1 MRTPWVDGVVLSCV
15 YDPCMSWG
23 VVAHG
28 GGVRPTTCPTD
39 RPRVDAPAPSFA
51 PAPARDARRVRDGG
65 DDDRQDAFASSFSR
79 PRVVVGAVCVR
90 TGHAQRATASIHPS
104 AVRRQPSAAMP
115 ARTRAA
121 VAEEGANALVVAST
135 SSALDVDGSMTHARH
150 FDALDARDVRE
161 VLASV
166 EDVVATRA
174 DARAWC
180 TYATAERFLRADKGD
195 VRAAKK
201 RLRTTME
208 WRVQAKPERS
218 CCTKCF
224 GKSLGSHYMQHV
236 GFDKRGRALV
246 YSDIGLAMDRR
257 PASNVEHCVQV
268 LELLEKFLPPY
279 PNDQYIWICDF
290 HKFGVG
296 NMNPSVAYKCL
307 SLFARS
313 YPERLELMVFVE
325 APKIFNGLYKTLTAF
340 IDSTTVQKLRFAKGP
355 EGKGGGVA
363 LEGVLRKHLND
374 ETTDWLLTEM
384 RMNRRM
390 WSTVSKHKT
399 WLGSMI
405 KGDGIM
411 AHTENTEFANHDN
424 RGTPEFIASPA
435 GQHAMN
441 YARKHAV
448 KFDVA
453 SSALPAHCFGIN
465 DSPRSVMQFA
475 STSAPALTHSFS
487 FATLSEVLDGEFDRF
502 E

>member
-1 MRTPWVDGVVLSCV
+1 
-15 YDPCMSWG
+15 
-23 VVAHG
+23 
-28 GGVRPTTCPTD
+28 
-39 RPRVDAPAPSFA
+39 
-51 PAPARDARRVRDGG
+51 VRDGG

-121 VAEEGANALVVAST
+121 AAEEGANALVVAST

-195 VRAAKK
+195 VKAAKK

-279 PNDQYIWICDF
+279 PNDQYIWVCDF

-296 NMNPSVAYKCL
+296 NMNPSLAYKCL

-390 WSTVSKHKT
+390 WSTVSKRKT

>member
-1 MRTPWVDGVVLSCV
+1 MTRTRGCLADRRQGVL
-15 YDPCMSWG
+15 
-23 VVAHG
+23 
-28 GGVRPTTCPTD
+28 RRRRRD
-39 RPRVDAPAPSFA
+39 RGRRRRD
-51 PAPARDARRVRDGG
+51 RQTDARRACFVGFARHARFVR
-65 DDDRQDAFASSFSR
+65 A
-79 PRVVVGAVCVR
+79 
-90 TGHAQRATASIHPS
+90 H
-104 AVRRQPSAAMP
+104 AVRRRVKWITNEAIHRVASRGVDAM
-115 ARTRAA
+115 ARTRAMA
-121 VAEEGANALVVAST
+121 KADETTREIVDA
-135 SSALDVDGSMTHARH
+135 DGSMTHDRHGAALAR
-150 FDALDARDVRE
+150 RDVE
-161 VLASV
+161 DVLASV
-166 EDVVATRA
+166 EDVLAECA

-195 VRAAKK
+195 VKAAKK
-201 RLRTTME
+201 RLRTTMK
-208 WRVQAKPERS
+208 WRVETKPERS

-236 GFDKRGRALV
+236 GFDTRGRALV
-246 YSDIGLAMDRR
+246 YSDIGLAMDKR

-279 PNDQYIWICDF
+279 PNDQYIWVCDF
-290 HKFGVG
+290 HKFGGG

-313 YPERLELMVFVE
+313 YPERLELIVFVE

-355 EGKGGGVA
+355 EGKGGGAA
-363 LEGVLRKHLND
+363 LEGVLKTHLDD

-384 RMNRRM
+384 RMNREM
-390 WSTVSKHKT
+390 WLTVSKNKT

-411 AHTENTEFANHDN
+411 AHAENTKFANHDN

-441 YARKHAV
+441 FARKHAV
-448 KFDVA
+448 KFDLA
-453 SSALPAHCFGIN
+453 SSVLPDHCADIN
-465 DSPRSVMQFA
+465 DSPKSVVQA
-475 STSAPALTHSFS
+475 VKAPAFTHSFS
-487 FATLSEVLDGEFDRF
+487 FAALSQALDREFDRF